1 MLSQWHHCHALDTSN
16 PRYHKHHRYTQPSS
30 PSIEIYGTEV
40 VSESEGAL
48 SMTMNKYPIN
58 ESRRH
63 YCYGVESKANY
74 STEMNRFFVGRTSL
88 INGMVVFWSVPKA
101 MVLPHIF
108 TVIAVTSTL
117 STGIFPVTTAQT
129 ETMHSSVYCSC

>member
-1 MLSQWHHCHALDTSN
+1 
-16 PRYHKHHRYTQPSS
+16 
-30 PSIEIYGTEV
+30 
-40 VSESEGAL
+40 
-48 SMTMNKYPIN
+48 MTMNKHSIN

-63 YCYGVESKANY
+63 YRYAVESKVNY

-101 MVLPHIF
+101 MVLPHVFMAII
-108 TVIAVTSTL
+108 VTL

>member
-1 MLSQWHHCHALDTSN
+1 MLPQWHNCHAFDTSN
-16 PRYHKHHRYTQPSS
+16 PRYHKHHRYPQPSS
-30 PSIEIYGTEV
+30 SSIETYGNGV

-48 SMTMNKYPIN
+48 SMTMNKHSIN

-63 YCYGVESKANY
+63 YRYAVESKVNY

-101 MVLPHIF
+101 MVLPHVFMAII
-108 TVIAVTSTL
+108 VTL

>member
-1 MLSQWHHCHALDTSN
+1 MLPQWHNCHAFDTSN
-16 PRYHKHHRYTQPSS
+16 PRYHKHHRYPQPSS
-30 PSIEIYGTEV
+30 SSIETYGNGV

-48 SMTMNKYPIN
+48 SMTMNKHSIN

-63 YCYGVESKANY
+63 YRYAVESKVNY

-101 MVLPHIF
+101 MVLPHVFMAI
-108 TVIAVTSTL
+108 VVTL